1 MCNVTWSVT
10 WNGMQNSSSSSV
22 DTRCITTVVALL
34 KPTSIFSAGTGGRH
48 HSCVCVTRT
57 VVTVVV
63 ASRHEL
69 TRCARRAAAAVPSST
84 SKSILMDAGG
94 KAKLLYAKFI
104 NEVTVAEPSRNRHV
118 TVASPPSGKRRCA
131 NAALV
136 KRDHRRVTDVSPSSP
151 NRYVTDA

>member
-1 MCNVTWSVT
+1 
-10 WNGMQNSSSSSV
+10 
-22 DTRCITTVVALL
+22 
-34 KPTSIFSAGTGGRH
+34 
-48 HSCVCVTRT
+48 
-57 VVTVVV
+57 
-63 ASRHEL
+63 
-69 TRCARRAAAAVPSST
+69 
-84 SKSILMDAGG
+84 MDAGG